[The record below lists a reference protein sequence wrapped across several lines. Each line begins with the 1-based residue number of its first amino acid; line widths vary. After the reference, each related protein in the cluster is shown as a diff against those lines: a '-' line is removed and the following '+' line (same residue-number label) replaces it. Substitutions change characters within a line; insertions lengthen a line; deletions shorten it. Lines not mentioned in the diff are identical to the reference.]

1 MDYLISQLK
10 IEINQKLG
18 FAVQRQADVK
28 YLHEQITISV
38 LKPIGFNTL
47 RRFFGFL
54 PVAEPQFKTLD
65 ILSEFLGYKSF
76 SIFSEFVNKDE
87 KWARWTF
94 ISDFENTNS
103 IIAPIDASPS

>member
-10 IEINQKLG
+10 TEINQKLG

-38 LKPIGFNTL
+38 LNPIGFNTL

-54 PVAEPQFKTLD
+54 PSAEPQFKTLD
-65 ILSEFLGYKSF
+65 VLSEFLGYKSF
-76 SIFSEFVNKDE
+76 SMFSEFVNKDE

-94 ISDFENTNS
+94 ISDFENTNF
-103 IIAPIDASPS
+103 DKF